1 MRDHAFGRGFSGMSG
16 LPLVIANP
24 QAGDGS
30 GRDRWWAASGLVAD
44 RLGPHDLVWTEEAG
58 HAERI
63 ARAEGNE
70 RSLLIAYGGDGTASE
85 VARGLVLSGGSAE
98 LGLLPSGTGNDFASD
113 AGIPARLPEAAHF
126 VSRTPA
132 QPTDLGYIEDAAG
145 SSRFFLNSFSLGLAA
160 SVAERASRGSGSGR
174 ATYAAAAAREI
185 TVFQP
190 LSFRVGL
197 NGAPARPRTLLNL
210 TFLNSRRFGGGIRLA
225 PPADPGDGLLDAV
238 LVGPLGPLALLDA
251 VFRLTRGA
259 HFGRREIEHHRISR
273 AVIEALD
280 SSRDTGHG
288 HELLS
293 EVDGE
298 IARWQEALT
307 VSVARG
313 AVRIRRAVDL

>member
-24 QAGDGS
+24 QAGNGS
-30 GRDRWWAASGLVAD
+30 GRDRWWANSGLVAD

-132 QPTDLGYIEDAAG
+132 RPTDLGYIEDAAVPRRPQR
-145 SSRFFLNSFSLGLAA
+145 SPRETPNAPEPHLPQLAPIWWWD
-160 SVAERASRGSGSGR
+160 SPRPTR
-174 ATYAAAAAREI
+174 
-185 TVFQP
+185 
-190 LSFRVGL
+190 
-197 NGAPARPRTLLNL
+197 RPR
-210 TFLNSRRFGGGIRLA
+210 
-225 PPADPGDGLLDAV
+225 
-238 LVGPLGPLALLDA
+238 
-251 VFRLTRGA
+251 
-259 HFGRREIEHHRISR
+259 
-273 AVIEALD
+273 
-280 SSRDTGHG
+280 
-288 HELLS
+288 
-293 EVDGE
+293 
-298 IARWQEALT
+298 
-307 VSVARG
+307 
-313 AVRIRRAVDL
+313 